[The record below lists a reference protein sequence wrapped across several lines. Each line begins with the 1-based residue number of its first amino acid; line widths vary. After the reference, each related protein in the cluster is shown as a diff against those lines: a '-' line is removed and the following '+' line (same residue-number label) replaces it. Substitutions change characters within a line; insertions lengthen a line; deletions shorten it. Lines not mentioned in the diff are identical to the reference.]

1 MFNVSKYMIDFCF
14 IFNDFLIRYLI
25 LKDIT
30 TFLDMLTALMVSL
43 VTLDQVNIPGK
54 TAATSVDYDD
64 LSVVGFGQG

>member
-1 MFNVSKYMIDFCF
+1 MIDFCF
-14 IFNDFLIRYLI
+14 IFHDFLIRYLI

-30 TFLDMLTALMVSL
+30 TFPDMLTALMVRLSS
-43 VTLDQVNIPGK
+43 VTLDQVNIPGI